1 MSFSANTPEAIND
14 MIEHGIYGTAHLNFN
29 EYLSSMIEEFFPDA
43 NLGIIKKMIH
53 WSRYPTLNLITLKE
67 LQEIEI
73 NERTKEFNE
82 GTASSE
88 EAEKFNLINSQLREW
103 VIGNE
108 FTYYINRTTNGS
120 WNTLYMIISK
130 NGGFGISSDTELCVY
145 RRHIRHYPKFIKLY
159 VNFVEIVQSIW
170 NSSNKRDMIMEE
182 HESTQIN
189 IQEDANDKDT
199 QITELK
205 NENQLMKNQLTILKS
220 KVDALERK
228 HAPELIEY
236 DYELIKSH
244 IDPFRDELKM
254 TQRIFARIIQNRN
267 II

>member
-1 MSFSANTPEAIND
+1 MSFSANTLEAIND

-67 LQEIEI
+67 LREIEI
-73 NERTKEFNE
+73 NQRTKEFNE
-82 GTASSE
+82 KTASPE
-88 EAEKFNLINSQLREW
+88 EANKFKSENININQWGLSNGKNT
-103 VIGNE
+103 ISINGNWQ
-108 FTYYINRTTNGS
+108 S
-120 WNTLYMIISK
+120 LYDIVSYN
-130 NGGFGISSDTELCVY
+130 NGGFAKQAEIT
-145 RRHIRHYPKFIKLY
+145 KFIKSY

-170 NSSNKRDMIMEE
+170 NSSNKRDMILEDN
-182 HESTQIN
+182 ESIQIN
-189 IQEDANDKDT
+189 IQEDIDNKDT

-236 DYELIKSH
+236 DYELIKSR
-244 IDPFRDELKM
+244 IDSFRDELKM
-254 TQRIFARIIQNRN
+254 TQRIFARIIQSRN
-267 II
+267 IIPLAIPIVYK